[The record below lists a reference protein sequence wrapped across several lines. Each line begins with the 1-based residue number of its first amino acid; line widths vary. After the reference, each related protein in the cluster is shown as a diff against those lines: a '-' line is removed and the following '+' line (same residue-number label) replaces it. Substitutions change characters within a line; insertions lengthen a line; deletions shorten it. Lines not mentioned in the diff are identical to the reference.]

1 MEAARAA
8 RESGMVTVFGAPN
21 ILRGKSQSGAMRAL
35 DAVQAGLAD
44 CLCADY
50 HPATLL
56 AAVFQLPA
64 LAGISLPEAVRLV
77 SANPARAAGLADR
90 GEIAVGKRADLVS
103 VALPHGLP
111 RAARVYSA
119 GRLAY
124 ACGPVHA

>member
-1 MEAARAA
+1 
-8 RESGMVTVFGAPN
+8 
-21 ILRGKSQSGAMRAL
+21 MRAL
-35 DAVQAGLAD
+35 DAVRAGLAD

-64 LAGISLPEAVRLV
+64 LAGISLPDASRLV
-77 SANPARAAGLADR
+77 SANPARAAGLEDR

-103 VALPHGLP
+103 VARINGLP
-111 RAARVYSA
+111 RAVRVYSA

-124 ACGPVHA
+124 ASGSCHA